1 MTIIEEFIAVVGG
14 FAKCEYMK
22 RDKWILP
29 SVCVAQAALESGW
42 NLNAKTLFGIKG
54 NGVTMKTKEWVNG
67 KFIEVYDKF
76 VISENVENA
85 IKHYYDFITTTPRYC
100 NCCNNNNY
108 RNVVY
113 NLIHTTDGKPYATDP
128 RYIDKIIWIIEHYK
142 LYKFD
147 NKYGTYLV
155 KQGDTLSKIAKMFN
169 IELRDLIKANKQIS
183 NPNLIYPNQI
193 INIP

>member
-1 MTIIEEFIAVVGG
+1 MTKIEEFIAVVGG
-14 FAKCEYMK
+14 FAKCEYIN

-54 NGVTMKTKEWVNG
+54 NG

-76 VISENVENA
+76 VVSENVEKA
-85 IKHYYDFITTTPRYC
+85 IKNYYDFITTTRRC
-100 NCCNNNNY
+100 CCNNNNY
-108 RNVVY
+108 RDVVY

-128 RYIDKIIWIIEHYK
+128 RYIDKLIWVIEHYK